1 MSFIFDWIYSGFS
14 SVLQFL
20 GLYKK
25 SGKLVF
31 LGLDNA
37 GKTTLL
43 HMLKDDRLGQH
54 VPTLHPTSEELTI
67 AGMTFTTF
75 DLGGHAQARRVWKN
89 YLPAINGIV
98 FLVDCIDFPRLP
110 ESKTELDALMTDET
124 IGNVP
129 ILVLGN
135 KIDKTEA
142 VSEETLREM
151 FGLYGQTT
159 GKVRRSLHEYKSPD
173 TTVPPTSPPSRTT
186 VQQITVHLFFMI
198 IQTLINSRVYM
209 CS

>member
-1 MSFIFDWIYSGFS
+1 MSFIFNWIYSGFS
-14 SVLQFL
+14 SMLQFL

-43 HMLKDDRLGQH
+43 QMLRDDRMGQH
-54 VPTLHPTSEELTI
+54 VPTTHPTSEELTI

-98 FLVDCIDFPRLP
+98 YLVDCIDHERLM
-110 ESKTELDALMTDET
+110 ESKQEMDALLTDET
-124 IGNVP
+124 ISNVP
-129 ILVLGN
+129 ILILGN
-135 KIDKTEA
+135 KIDKPEA
-142 VSEETLREM
+142 ISEERLREL

-159 GKVRRSLHEYKSPD
+159 GKGKVASKDLS
-173 TTVPPTSPPSRTT
+173 SRPLE
-186 VQQITVHLFFMI
+186 VF
-198 IQTLINSRVYM
+198 M
-209 CS
+209 CSVLKRQGYGEGFRWLSQYID